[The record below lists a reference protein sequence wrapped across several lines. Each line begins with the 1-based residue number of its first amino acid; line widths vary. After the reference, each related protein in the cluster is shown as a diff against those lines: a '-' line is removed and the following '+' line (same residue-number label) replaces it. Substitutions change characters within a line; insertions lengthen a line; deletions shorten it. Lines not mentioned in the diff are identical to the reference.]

1 MRSVRCSAM
10 AVGAVLMAASW
21 GLGQDKP
28 EIPGGEL
35 QILGDNG
42 VVAGA
47 CPLKHTDVTA
57 DIAGLVGRVTVKQTF
72 HNPLNRKIE
81 AVYVF
86 PLPQDAAVDDMT
98 MLVGDRRIVGQIKPR
113 DEAREIYEA
122 AKAAGHVASLLDQER
137 PNIFTQSVA
146 NIEPGVEVVIEISYV
161 ETLKYAD
168 GVFEWVFPM
177 VVGPR
182 YIPGEATS
190 KVPDVPPEQE
200 GQVVEPD
207 KTKEPAPLPD
217 GRGSDQPKG
226 TGWSPDTDQVPDAS
240 RVTPHVVKPGKRA
253 GHDISL
259 ALTIDAGM
267 QIFDVKSELHEIDA
281 AGIRPGLD
289 SPIRVTLKNQAEI
302 PNKDFILHYRLATDQ
317 IGDALLVHEDQRG
330 RFFTLILQ
338 PPQRVVPSQVVPREL
353 IFVLDTSGSMHGF
366 PIDKAKEVMKGLIDT
381 MQSADT
387 FNVITFSGDTRILWP
402 QPKAAMKDNIRAAQ
416 QFLASHEGG
425 GGTEMMKAINAA
437 LVKTATR
444 GSTQAVRI
452 VCFMTDGYVGNDMAI
467 IDVVKQNAGTTRV
480 FSFGIGN
487 SVNRFLLDG
496 MAQAGRGEVEYVSLN
511 GDAET
516 AMKHFHE
523 RILAPVLTD
532 IQIDWG
538 TLPVADVYPQRIPD
552 LFSAKPIMVHGR
564 LTAAAGGTITLH
576 GTTGGGPVQNKIDV
590 PWPAEPPSHP
600 AVASLWARAKIADLM
615 MQDFE
620 GLQSGRFPDD
630 LKQQITTLGLEYRLM
645 TQFTSFVAVEE
656 MTVTVGGQPT
666 KIEVP
671 VEMPDGVSYE
681 GVFGEQ
687 AAMTAMPMT
696 AVGGGAGGGMFGQ
709 GMGRRPASPPMLP
722 KQAEVSQRRISHE
735 ADTNWKAIKS
745 TDRFGSPEEIMRA
758 KLAEPLRDLATKV
771 VKEGKD
777 GNLTA
782 GKLTVTNYRVDVM
795 VLLQDTSEKT
805 LAALKALGF
814 EQAGESKAVTLLIGS
829 IDVRKLEDLAK
840 LDAVI
845 RIKPVGP

>member
-1 MRSVRCSAM
+1 MRSVRCSA
-10 AVGAVLMAASW
+10 AAFGAILMAAGW
-21 GLGQDKP
+21 GLGQEKP
-28 EIPGGEL
+28 ELPGGEL

-57 DIAGLVGRVTVKQTF
+57 DIAGFVARVTVKQTF
-72 HNPLNRKIE
+72 HNPLSRKIE

-113 DEAREIYEA
+113 EEAREVYEA

-146 NIEPGVEVVIEISYV
+146 NIEPGVQVVIEISYV

-190 KVPDVPPEQE
+190 KIPDVPPEQK
-200 GQVVEPD
+200 GQVVELD
-207 KTKEPAPLPD
+207 KTKVVAGPA
-217 GRGSDQPKG
+217 QPKG
-226 TGWSPDTDQVPDAS
+226 TGWAPDTDQVPDAS
-240 RVTPHVVKPGKRA
+240 RVTPHVVKPGMRA

-259 ALTIDAGM
+259 TLTIDAGM

-281 AGIRPGLD
+281 VAVRPGVD
-289 SPIRVTLKNQAEI
+289 SPIHVTLKNQAEI

-366 PIDKAKEVMKGLIDT
+366 PIDKAKEVMNRLIDT
-381 MQSADT
+381 MQTVDT

-402 QPKAAMKDNIRAAQ
+402 QPKAATKDNIRAAQ
-416 QFLASHEGG
+416 QFLAAHEGG

-444 GSTQAVRI
+444 GSSQAVRI

-467 IDVVKQNAGTTRV
+467 IDAVKQNAGTTRV

-511 GDAET
+511 GDAEA
-516 AMKHFHE
+516 AMKRFHE

-538 TLPVADVYPQRIPD
+538 SLPVADVYPQQIPD

-576 GTTGGGPVQNKIDV
+576 GVTGAGPVQNKIEV
-590 PWPAEPPSHP
+590 PWPAQPPSHP

-615 MQDFE
+615 MQDFA
-620 GLQSGRFPDD
+620 GLQAGSFPAD
-630 LKQQITTLGLEYRLM
+630 LKQQITELGLTYRLM

-687 AAMTAMPMT
+687 AGGQVQQMRFKCAT
-696 AVGGGAGGGMFGQ
+696 AVPVGGAGSGMFGQ
-709 GMGRRPASPPMLP
+709 GQGAPAGPHGWAA
-722 KQAEVSQRRISHE
+722 KKAEARQGERLYTVNHDAI
-735 ADTNWKAIKS
+735 ADKS
-745 TDRFGSPEEIMRA
+745 ETPRSPEEIMRS
-758 KLAEPLRDLATKV
+758 KLAEPLRDLAAKV
-771 VKEGKD
+771 AKDGKD
-777 GNLTA
+777 GNLAA
-782 GKLTVTNYRVDVM
+782 GKIVVTNYRVDVI
-795 VLLQDTSEKT
+795 VLLEDTSEKT
-805 LAALKALGF
+805 LAALQALGF
-814 EQAGESKAVTLLIGS
+814 EQVGESKAVSLLIGS
-829 IDVRKLEDLAK
+829 IDVRKLEELAK
-840 LDAVI
+840 LEAVI
-845 RIKPVGP
+845 RIRPVAQ